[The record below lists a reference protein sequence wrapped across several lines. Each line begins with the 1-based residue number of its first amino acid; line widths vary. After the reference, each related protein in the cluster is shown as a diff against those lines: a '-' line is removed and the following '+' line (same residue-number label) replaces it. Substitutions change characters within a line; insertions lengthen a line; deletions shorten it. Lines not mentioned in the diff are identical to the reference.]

1 MIFPQLGPEY
11 IQRPSDENILSRI
24 QTFYAESITINQA
37 FWSEAHND
45 TLYEAGD
52 QSFYNN
58 NFYGNLPTNRRRQFS
73 FNHVKP
79 IINNISGYQRKNR
92 KSTICVPIENGDAE
106 TADQFTKILM
116 YIARN
121 EGVLETI
128 SRAFHGSLV
137 TGMNLLYVWNDYRND
152 PVSGNIKVDCIDYSY
167 FLMDPYFKK
176 PDLSDCRALLR
187 RQFMTKRQIL
197 SILPQYEEEIMGI
210 HGRDSGTARDGKFQ
224 FASESYSWSVN
235 NLLIY
240 DEFWYQDFR
249 TQRILV
255 DTKTGESMEWT
266 GKDEEALKMYLQL
279 YPQVT
284 IIKQEIPTVR
294 LAITVENKV
303 LYNGPNPLG
312 IDRYP
317 FVPVFAYYNPQIPD
331 LSWRICGIA
340 RQLRDAQFLY
350 NRRKVIEL
358 DALESQINSGWIAKE
373 NSLVNPKDIFLVGQG
388 RTMFIKEDAQM
399 TDLVKIPAA
408 GIDASWLQ
416 VSKILADEMPEIS
429 GVNKELLGSAVD
441 EQAGILS
448 MLRQGAGLTGL
459 QPLFDNLDY
468 AQKLLG
474 QIMLEIIQ
482 ANYTPGK
489 VQTILEGKQ
498 PAPQFYN
505 KAFGKYGCTVE
516 EGLNTTTQRQMQF
529 AQLLQLRQV
538 GVPVPDEELLEVC
551 IVQNKKELVESI
563 QRVKQQQE
571 QAQQAQLQAQIA
583 EQMARTNLA
592 KARAVADEGLGI
604 ERASRVQE
612 NQALAVERRAQ
623 AHRDEESGFLDLVKA
638 FKELEGLDIDQIQKL
653 IQISRLLK
661 DESGETQG
669 ESPNASTNPAQR
681 LSPEAIQNSIPPTQ
695 EGLVR

>member
-1 MIFPQLGPEY
+1 M
-11 IQRPSDENILSRI
+11 
-24 QTFYAESITINQA
+24 
-37 FWSEAHND
+37 
-45 TLYEAGD
+45 
-52 QSFYNN
+52 
-58 NFYGNLPTNRRRQFS
+58 
-73 FNHVKP
+73 
-79 IINNISGYQRKNR
+79 ISGYQRRNR
-92 KSTICVPIENGDAE
+92 KSTICIPIENGDAE

-152 PVSGNIKVDCIDYSY
+152 PVSGNIKIDAVDYSY

-176 PDLSDCRALLR
+176 ADLSDCRSILR
-187 RQFMTKRQIL
+187 RQFMNKRQIL

-240 DEFWYQDFR
+240 DEFWYQDYR
-249 TQRILV
+249 TQRILI
-255 DTKTGESMEWT
+255 DTQTGESMEWT
-266 GKDEEALKMYLQL
+266 GKDEDALKLYLQL

-284 IIKQEIPTVR
+284 VVKQEIPTVR
-294 LAITVENKV
+294 LAIVVENKV
-303 LYNGPNPLG
+303 LYHGPNPLG

-331 LSWRICGIA
+331 LSWRISGVV

-350 NRRKVIEL
+350 NRRKIIEL
-358 DALESQINSGWIAKE
+358 DVLESQINSGWKYKE
-373 NSLVNPKDIFLVGQG
+373 NALVNPKDIFLTGQG
-388 RTMFIKEDAQM
+388 RGIAIKEEAQM
-399 TDLVKIPAA
+399 TDVEKIPAL
-408 GIDASWLQ
+408 GLDASWLQ
-416 VSKILADEMPEIS
+416 ISKILADEMPEIS
-429 GVNKELLGSAVD
+429 GANKELLGSAVD
-441 EQAGILS
+441 EKAGILS

-474 QIMLEIIQ
+474 HIMIDIIQ

-489 VQTILEGKQ
+489 IKTILEGQ
-498 PAPQFYN
+498 EPAPQFYS

-529 AQLLQLRQV
+529 AQLLQLREV
-538 GVPVPDEELLEVC
+538 GVPVPDEELLESCV
-551 IVQNKKELVESI
+551 VQNKKELIEAI
-563 QRVKQQQE
+563 QKNQQQQQQVQQQQLQSQLEE
-571 QAQQAQLQAQIA
+571 QA
-583 EQMARTNLA
+583 ARTEL
-592 KARAVADEGLGI
+592 ARARTVADQGLGI
-604 ERASRVQE
+604 ERVSRVQE

-623 AHRDEESGFLDLVKA
+623 AHKDEEIGLLNLVKA
-638 FKELEGLDIDQIQKL
+638 VKEIEHLDIDQIQKL
-653 IQISRLLK
+653 IAISQLIKNDTEAHTITVAPVVLGLY
-661 DESGETQG
+661 STTQKQAK
-669 ESPNASTNPAQR
+669 SFTKKAD
-681 LSPEAIQNSIPPTQ
+681 I
-695 EGLVR
+695 